1 MKTVTSRVSLCSSS
15 TYSLRSENRLSGL
28 ILANKQR
35 QTMSSYAFIDVLLL
49 DGWMER
55 GVDGKIEGWR
65 GDWMVEEW
73 ILDGIKG

>member
-49 DGWMER
+49 DGWM
-55 GVDGKIEGWR
+55 DGWMDGWR
-65 GDWMVEEW
+65 EVWMER
-73 ILDGIKG
+73 